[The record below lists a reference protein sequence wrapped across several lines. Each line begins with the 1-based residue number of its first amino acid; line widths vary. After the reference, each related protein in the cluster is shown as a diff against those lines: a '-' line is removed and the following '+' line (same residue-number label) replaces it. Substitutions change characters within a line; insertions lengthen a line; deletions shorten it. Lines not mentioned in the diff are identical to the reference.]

1 MSLTFW
7 INNVNTYSFAK
18 AHQNELVKKIERLDL
33 PLVSCNILPTLRPV
47 DIKQSPAA
55 KSNFMVDV

>member
-1 MSLTFW
+1 M
-7 INNVNTYSFAK
+7 NTYSFAK
-18 AHQNELVKKIERLDL
+18 AHQNELVKKIEGLDL